1 MVHTSYSAGEISSAS
16 DRPRGNKSPMSPIS
30 SNYRVP
36 HKRRPQNLT
45 PLATGDN
52 ASVIS
57 YPSSVTGSST
67 RTTSPRKV
75 RGSSPNRERTYADA
89 NGQIRIRSPRG
100 QLRYS
105 ATKQSSTF
113 TRTSAL
119 ASILAPQTSSAGN
132 QLDAARVTDSLST
145 ESSSGRDD
153 GPPFNLR
160 RQSKGR
166 GIPGSILNRS
176 CSAGDAECFV
186 EKLSSEFES
195 HESPQIIPLAVTNQD
210 VDLEVMPNPLPPRM
224 LRRHQSMV
232 EEDLSTMRSPTPLE
246 TWGGS
251 LKWTGAVPTAG
262 PRHGD
267 ASSIPVNTQ
276 RRPSMRRRATA
287 PKQVGL
293 PFTRPRRPPHC
304 CASACDARRVH
315 GTDTRVCSLGAG
327 ARSAQRT
334 R

>member
-1 MVHTSYSAGEISSAS
+1 M
-16 DRPRGNKSPMSPIS
+16 
-30 SNYRVP
+30 
-36 HKRRPQNLT
+36 
-45 PLATGDN
+45 
-52 ASVIS
+52 
-57 YPSSVTGSST
+57 
-67 RTTSPRKV
+67 
-75 RGSSPNRERTYADA
+75 
-89 NGQIRIRSPRG
+89 
-100 QLRYS
+100 
-105 ATKQSSTF
+105 
-113 TRTSAL
+113 
-119 ASILAPQTSSAGN
+119 
-132 QLDAARVTDSLST
+132 TDSLST

-287 PKQVGL
+287 PKQPRSRSTERATHTMTETWTAMQQGGSFRSTRRKDPRASPPDPDILSSSLLADFL
-293 PFTRPRRPPHC
+293 PTRTRSLLSDQDCLSSLSPAPPFPSSSTTPTTDLTADLSKDKRAVILLSLWRDSDLLDRVLIVFLLLLLLVTSAGILLLEPRAAAAGATGTRPGPGAHVTQAGPGTGRPGLSSW
-304 CASACDARRVH
+304 AF
-315 GTDTRVCSLGAG
+315 G
-327 ARSAQRT
+327 AR
-334 R
+334 